1 MNEILIRT
9 EDVGDVAAVHRVNA
23 LAFGR
28 EDEALI
34 VDRMRE
40 RGVELI
46 SLVALVGEQVVG
58 HALFSPVDVVGETAV
73 SPSIAL
79 GPIAVLPEMQKQGI
93 GGKLIHAGL
102 EACRNAG
109 HGVVFVLGHPSYYPR
124 FGFRPT
130 KPHGIGCEFPVPD
143 DVFMVV
149 ELIPGTLETL
159 EGTVTYQPEFRGE

>member
-1 MNEILIRT
+1 MNEIEIRA
-9 EDVGDVAAVHRVNA
+9 ESVGDIEAVRRMNV

-28 EDEALI
+28 EDEARI

-40 RGVELI
+40 RGVALI
-46 SLVALVGEQVVG
+46 SLVAVMDDQVVG

-93 GGKLIHAGL
+93 RGKLIQAGL
-102 EACRNAG
+102 KACRDAG
-109 HGVVFVLGHPSYYPR
+109 HGAVFVLGHPTYYPR

-130 KPHGIGCEFPVPD
+130 KPHGISCEFPVPD
-143 DVFMVV
+143 EVFMVV
-149 ELIPGTLETL
+149 ELVPGSLENVQ
-159 EGTVTYQPEFRGE
+159 GTVTYQPEFRGE